1 MLLLSDLLIICS
13 KVTIETVIIWQEV
26 RRSGV
31 WVVQQGI
38 VHVFVIRAYSLPESH
53 LLDSFSVLL
62 PCTLFPSPRLH
73 IVICVIELSG
83 IILILLLLHLSIWV
97 VVLLLHS

>member
-1 MLLLSDLLIICS
+1 MIKTLLVLLLSDLLIICS

-38 VHVFVIRAYSLPESH
+38 VHVFVI
-53 LLDSFSVLL
+53 
-62 PCTLFPSPRLH
+62 
-73 IVICVIELSG
+73 
-83 IILILLLLHLSIWV
+83 
-97 VVLLLHS
+97 